1 MDYGPKHEMSYRG
14 IYFNTSSF
22 FLSLYAAN
30 MGLKEKYG
38 ISQLPGTE
46 YDNNT
51 LWKTSGLLYGGDLLT
66 DVTKLAK
73 WKKKDGI
80 CFHLII

>member
-1 MDYGPKHEMSYRG
+1 
-14 IYFNTSSF
+14 
-22 FLSLYAAN
+22 

-51 LWKTSGLLYGGDLLT
+51 CGLLYGGDLLT

-73 WKKKDGI
+73 
-80 CFHLII
+80 